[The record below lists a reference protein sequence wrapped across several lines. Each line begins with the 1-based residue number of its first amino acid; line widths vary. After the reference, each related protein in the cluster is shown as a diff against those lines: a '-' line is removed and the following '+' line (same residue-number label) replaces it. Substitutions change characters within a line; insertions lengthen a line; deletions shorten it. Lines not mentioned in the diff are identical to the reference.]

1 MANIFINLYAAGDV
15 ISSVRKVKRHGS
27 EFKFF
32 VSILQ
37 KRKSSYK
44 IENIGNLWK
53 LWDFLYLLQVRGY
66 KAALRGGNKQNVG
79 TNNKFCCFYQDSVN
93 SITSIVNFNKH
104 WLTLLRVNYKHWP
117 WSFLLDPFF
126 FSFFE
131 RNGLKC
137 V

>member
-1 MANIFINLYAAGDV
+1 MANIFINLYAAGDLV
-15 ISSVRKVKRHGS
+15 SSVRKVKRHGS

-104 WLTLLRVNYKHWP
+104 WLTLLRVSYKHWP
-117 WSFLLDPFF
+117 WSLLRCEDFLSLYITFF
-126 FSFFE
+126 NV
-131 RNGLKC
+131 R
-137 V
+137 